1 MLLIPK
7 EVTLQGAGMLS
18 VSLKFKFSSTQI
30 TIMWSSKL
38 YILSNPVSSCI
49 INTYLIH
56 GFSVYFGKAF
66 QRFKLTWECMWMCGI
81 TLVREQASFLPYPVP
96 KRSKLVGN
104 RKKDTNSILHPL
116 LIFPSPFLLSSF
128 LFLTPNL
135 LKLSHSSHC
144 SIGLGCEA
152 GFRVGKSREASVLKI
167 QLNSNAS
174 LDES

>member
-1 MLLIPK
+1 
-7 EVTLQGAGMLS
+7 
-18 VSLKFKFSSTQI
+18 
-30 TIMWSSKL
+30 
-38 YILSNPVSSCI
+38 
-49 INTYLIH
+49 
-56 GFSVYFGKAF
+56 
-66 QRFKLTWECMWMCGI
+66 MCGI
-81 TLVREQASFLPYPVP
+81 TLVREQAFFLPYPMP

-104 RKKDTNSILHPL
+104 RKKDTKGKITNSILHPL

-144 SIGLGCEA
+144 STGLGCEA
-152 GFRVGKSREASVLKI
+152 GFRVGKPREASVLKI